1 MAGWAFRD
9 FPPEFSHVAYRL
21 VWAQDLTPRASPPDA
36 RGITFFIQKPSSKK
50 YDIPIPLWYPNFVW
64 TMLAASYD
72 DAGSVTF
79 FIQKLAFRKV
89 SHTDSHVTS
98 RSKYQLRYQMR
109 VMKNTL
115 LISLPLVHFLCR
127 NSTHD
132 NANPDKRPPQWQSR
146 TPGLAAWLCYQQP
159 PAPGYLIAMGC
170 LTRHTKDFIQRLKW
184 ATKIIHLI

>member
-1 MAGWAFRD
+1 
-9 FPPEFSHVAYRL
+9 
-21 VWAQDLTPRASPPDA
+21 
-36 RGITFFIQKPSSKK
+36 
-50 YDIPIPLWYPNFVW
+50 
-64 TMLAASYD
+64 MLAASYD

-98 RSKYQLRYQMR
+98 RSKYQLRYHMR

-115 LISLPLVHFLCR
+115 FTSLPLVHFLCR

-132 NANPDKRPPQWQSR
+132 NANPDKRPPPWQSR

-170 LTRHTKDFIQRLKW
+170 LTRHAKDFIQRLKR
-184 ATKIIHLI
+184 ATKIIHLIKASILYYSLNPPNSTAPRTIEYCSPCIPRRSHFLFYPYPVASTSDMVGCCVLEC

>member
-1 MAGWAFRD
+1 MT
-9 FPPEFSHVAYRL
+9 YRFL
-21 VWAQDLTPRASPPDA
+21 CH
-36 RGITFFIQKPSSKK
+36 
-50 YDIPIPLWYPNFVW
+50 IPILYERCSQHHMM
-64 TMLAASYD
+64 MLA
-72 DAGSVTF
+72 GSFF

-89 SHTDSHVTS
+89 SYTDSHVTS
-98 RSKYQLRYQMR
+98 QCKYQLRYQMR

-115 LISLPLVHFLCR
+115 LMSLSLVHFLCR

-132 NANPDKRPPQWQSR
+132 NAYLEKRPPPWQSR
-146 TPGLAAWLCYQQP
+146 TPGLVAWLCYQQP